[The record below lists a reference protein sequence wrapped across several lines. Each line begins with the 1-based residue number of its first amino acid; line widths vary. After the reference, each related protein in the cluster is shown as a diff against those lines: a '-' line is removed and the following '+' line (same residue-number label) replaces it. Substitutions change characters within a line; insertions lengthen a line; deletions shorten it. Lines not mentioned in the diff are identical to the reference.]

1 MLADVESCLD
11 FLVGHSPFVFC
22 KCKKKSS
29 VILLENILGTLA
41 FWIIAWIPGPLIF
54 EEWRQYFRKPIT
66 SCQVLLMKL
75 LCKKQLIIYIN
86 NIKIIIIS

>member
-11 FLVGHSPFVFC
+11 VLVGHSPFVFC

-41 FWIIAWIPGPLIF
+41 SWIMHGFLDPLDL
-54 EEWRQYFRKPIT
+54 KDGDD
-66 SCQVLLMKL
+66 
-75 LCKKQLIIYIN
+75 
-86 NIKIIIIS
+86 ISESLSPLAKFF

>member
-1 MLADVESCLD
+1 MFGFFSWSFALCILQMQKEIVSD
-11 FLVGHSPFVFC
+11 FL
-22 KCKKKSS
+22 K
-29 VILLENILGTLA
+29 NILGTLA
-41 FWIIAWIPGPLIF
+41 FWIMAWIPGPLIF
-54 EEWRQYFRKPIT
+54 EEWRRYFRKPIT